1 MTQKQTSIFEPSYRR
16 DFLFKICFGF
26 ILIIFVC
33 AGAFYLY
40 FDKSFENKYIGIL
53 VTLEQLNREMR
64 FGIIFSVMA
73 QALFFTLLISFVSI
87 LWTHKIAGP
96 LYRLRKSFL
105 QIATGDFTIVTRF
118 RNSDQ
123 LQNIPVILN
132 SGLQQLRDDFIR
144 LHSEI
149 EAIRSEVELLAEE
162 CSKQDS
168 IATGRR
174 LQDCEARLHKI
185 LEQMNRTE
193 DTK

>member
-33 AGAFYLY
+33 AVAFYLY
-40 FDKSFENKYIGIL
+40 FDRSFENKYIGVL

-73 QALFFTLLISFVSI
+73 QALFFTLLISFISI

-149 EAIRSEVELLAEE
+149 EAIRCEVGLLAEE
-162 CSKQDS
+162 CPKQDS
-168 IATGRR
+168 NATGRR
-174 LQDCEARLHKI
+174 LQECEARLHKI

>member
-33 AGAFYLY
+33 AVAFYVY
-40 FDKSFENKYIGIL
+40 FDKSFENKYIGVL
-53 VTLEQLNREMR
+53 ATLEQLNREMR
-64 FGIIFSVMA
+64 YGIIFSVMA
-73 QALFFTLLISFVSI
+73 QALFFTLLICFVSI

-105 QIATGDFTIVTRF
+105 QIATGDLTIVTRF
-118 RNSDQ
+118 RNTDQ
-123 LQNIPVILN
+123 LQNIPVIFN
-132 SGLQQLRDDFIR
+132 SGLQQLRDEFLR
-144 LHSEI
+144 LDSEI
-149 EAIRSEVELLAEE
+149 VAIRCEVELLAEE

-168 IATGRR
+168 NETGRR

-185 LEQMNRTE
+185 LEQMN
-193 DTK
+193 